1 MAIDGRLTSKENI
14 YTNDLFVAT
23 TGNLASQTF
32 TWNELYVGTQE
43 GGKDIASLY
52 LLIIKGLSRVI
63 MYGQKGGL
71 FNTTLNIHT

>member
-23 TGNLASQTF
+23 IGNLASQTF

-43 GGKDIASLY
+43 GGKDMSSDSFFTSTDY
-52 LLIIKGLSRVI
+52 KGAVKSNNVWT
-63 MYGQKGGL
+63 KGGA
-71 FNTTLNIHT
+71 I